1 MTEKFRLRFNL
12 PQLNYT
18 VCTDGHLG
26 EIYNNQLVKSFWD
39 GHKDTDLMVG
49 QQRYKEKHFNKL

>member
-1 MTEKFRLRFNL
+1 MTKKFRIRFNL

-49 QQRYKEKHFNKL
+49 KHINTL